1 MTVEM
6 IKAIWRYVILLG
18 LFPVWWVLFFFIAL
32 FISVLDLIM
41 NLRWEFTR
49 TAREIGLG
57 LNPIK
62 MFIELESDLREEIK
76 RQWKK

>member
-6 IKAIWRYVILLG
+6 IKAIWWYVILLG
-18 LFPVWWVLFFFIAL
+18 IFPVWWVLFFFIAL
-32 FISVLDLIM
+32 FISILDLIM
-41 NLRWEFTR
+41 NLRWEFTI

-62 MFIELESDLREEIK
+62 MFIELESDLRDEIK
-76 RQWKK
+76 QEWKQ